1 MNIISV
7 TLDHLEQIAP
17 LFDAYRVFY
26 GQASDI
32 TSARE
37 FLRQRLL
44 LRETVLF
51 LALEND
57 VPLGFTQ
64 LFPSFTSVG
73 MQRLWILNDLY
84 VIPASRGQR
93 VGERL
98 IERALAHAKESG
110 AKGVVLE
117 TAHTN
122 LSGQKLY
129 ERMGFMREDL
139 EYRTYF
145 KAVTTTLGSSQ
156 VFQQLVRV

>member
-1 MNIISV
+1 MKIITV
-7 TLDHLEQIAP
+7 TLDHLEQITP

-26 GQASDI
+26 GQNSDLG
-32 TSARE
+32 SARE

-44 LRETVLF
+44 LRETMLF
-51 LALEND
+51 MALENET
-57 VPLGFTQ
+57 PLGFTQ

-84 VIPASRGQR
+84 VIETARGQR
-93 VGERL
+93 IGERL
-98 IERALAHAKESG
+98 IERALEHAKESN
-110 AKGVVLE
+110 ATGVVLE

-122 LSGQKLY
+122 VSGQKLY

-145 KAVTTTLGSSQ
+145 KAV
-156 VFQQLVRV
+156 

>member
-1 MNIISV
+1 MKIITV
-7 TLDHLEQIAP
+7 TPDHLEQIVP

-26 GQASDI
+26 GQASDLVA
-32 TSARE
+32 ARE
-37 FLRQRLL
+37 FLQTRLL
-44 LRETVLF
+44 LRETVL
-51 LALEND
+51 LMALEDD
-57 VPLGFTQ
+57 VLLGFTQ

-84 VIPASRGQR
+84 VIPEARGQR

-122 LSGQKLY
+122 VSGQKLY
-129 ERMGFMREDL
+129 ERMGFVREDL

-145 KAVTTTLGSSQ
+145 KAVTTTQGSSQ
-156 VFQQLVRV
+156 EF

>member
-1 MNIISV
+1 M
-7 TLDHLEQIAP
+7 Q
-17 LFDAYRVFY
+17 
-26 GQASDI
+26 
-32 TSARE
+32 
-37 FLRQRLL
+37 QRLL
-44 LRETVLF
+44 LRETVIF

-57 VPLGFTQ
+57 VALGFTQ

-84 VIPASRGQR
+84 VIPEARGQR

-98 IERALAHAKESG
+98 IERALTHAKQSG

-129 ERMGFMREDL
+129 ERMGFAREDL

-145 KAVTTTLGSSQ
+145 KNV
-156 VFQQLVRV
+156 